1 MVGLA
6 LYQPDIPQNAGTIL
20 RLGACMGVG
29 VDIIEPCGF
38 VLDDKRM
45 RRAGMDYLDLAALTR
60 HASWGAFLDGLSP
73 ERRLVL
79 LTTAGDTPLPEATFE
94 PNDILLLGRESAG
107 VPPEV
112 HAQCTLRVRVPMI
125 AETRSLNIAVCA
137 SMVLGEALRQTNGWP
152 QGEKPDDRTPPVP

>member
-20 RLGACMGVG
+20 RLGACLGVG

-38 VLDDKRM
+38 VLDDKRL
-45 RRAGMDYLDLAALTR
+45 RRAGMDYLDRAALTR
-60 HASWGAFLDGLSP
+60 HASWSAFLDTLPPG
-73 ERRLVL
+73 RRLVL
-79 LTTAGDTPLPEATFE
+79 LTTTGDTPLPKVTFE
-94 PNDILLLGRESAG
+94 PGDLLLLGRESAG

-112 HAQCTLRVRVPMI
+112 HARCEVRVRVPMV

-137 SMVLGEALRQTNGWP
+137 AMALGEALRQTAGWP
-152 QGEKPDDRTPPVP
+152 LTE